1 MRHLHAVLVGLTLVW
16 LLSGLPCFAQGLPT
30 PAPSGPTDP
39 QELEAFLDQFFA
51 QKMAEQHV
59 PGAVFTLVKDGK
71 IFFSKGYGY
80 ADLEQKIPVVPDKTL
95 FRVGSLSK
103 LFTTT
108 AVMQLAEQGKLK
120 LDDDVNKYLKRFQI
134 PNTYPKPVT
143 IANLLTHTHGFDSGW
158 GIKAFAYSKSE
169 MIPLG
174 EYLAKRLPPRI
185 LPPGEVF
192 LYSDVGMTLAGYLVE
207 VISGVPFAQY
217 IQQNILQ
224 PLDMRRT
231 SFFQPLPSQLAS
243 NLAVG
248 YRYKNGTYQ
257 RRPFA
262 FNNNVPG
269 SALMATATDM
279 AHFAIAHLQKGRYGE
294 SRILNEATA
303 EEMHRQQ
310 FAHYPGMVGSA
321 YGFSESRENNQ
332 KALEHGG
339 RLNGYTTRLYL
350 IPEQNLGFVVSC
362 NNNPSSLP
370 RELVTQFL
378 KHYYPVKEKPAAP
391 SPASTGDQKPDQHL
405 YGTYRYTSY
414 SHLTLEKLGAVLG
427 DAPEVQVMAGA
438 GNDGTLALYV
448 PEFKWVQVE
457 PLLFR
462 SIFSDTQL
470 SFRQNERGRITHMF
484 IGDSVF
490 AALEKLAWYETNA
503 FQLTLGLFCALSF
516 VSTCLVALVSWLMRR
531 IHKQLTQ
538 ASRINLLQK
547 DKAPHPTPL
556 LNQGRE
562 VNSTFARGRM
572 ARRAQFLAVLV
583 CSLNLVFLIGMGL
596 AIFGSDYWQ
605 LFFGLPKIAIALL
618 VLPPIATGLT
628 LGLVIFTVLAWQNK
642 YYSLIGR
649 LHYSLITIAAVGFI
663 FFLNYWN
670 LLGFRMY

>member
-39 QELEAFLDQFFA
+39 QELQAFLDKFFA
-51 QKMAEQHV
+51 EQMLKEHI
-59 PGAVFTLVKDGK
+59 PGAVFVLVKDGK

-80 ADLEQKIPVVPDKTL
+80 ANLEKKIPVVPDKTL
-95 FRVGSLSK
+95 FRVGSISK
-103 LFTTT
+103 LLTST

-120 LDDDVNKYLKRFQI
+120 LDDDVNQYLKHFQI

-143 IANLLTHTHGFDSGW
+143 VANLLTHTHGFDSGW
-158 GIKAFAYSKSE
+158 GIKAFAHTKSE
-169 MIPLG
+169 MTPLG

-192 LYSDVGMTLAGYLVE
+192 LYSDVGMTLAGYLVQI
-207 VISGVPFAQY
+207 ISGVPFEQY

-224 PLDMRRT
+224 PLDMRRS
-231 SFFQPLPSQLAS
+231 SFFQPLPSQLAPD
-243 NLAVG
+243 LAVG

-269 SALMATATDM
+269 SALMATATDI
-279 AHFAIAHLQKGRYGE
+279 AHFAIAHLQDGRYGAA
-294 SRILNEATA
+294 RILNEATA
-303 EEMHRQQ
+303 QEMHRQQ
-310 FAHYPGMVGSA
+310 FAHHPGMAGSA
-321 YGFSESRENNQ
+321 YGFYESWENNQ
-332 KALEHGG
+332 KAIEHGG
-339 RLNGYTTRLYL
+339 RLNGYTTQLFL
-350 IPEQNLGFVVSC
+350 LPGQNLGFFVSC
-362 NNNPSSLP
+362 NNNPVSLP

-378 KHYYPVKEKPAAP
+378 KHYYPVKEKPV
-391 SPASTGDQKPDQHL
+391 SPPPATTNSPKPDRRL
-405 YGTYRYTSY
+405 YGTYRYNRY
-414 SHLTLEKLGAVLG
+414 SHLTVEKLAAVLG
-427 DAPEVQVMAGA
+427 DAPEVQVMPGE

-448 PEFKWVQVE
+448 PQFKWVEVE
-457 PLLFR
+457 PLVFR
-462 SIFSDTQL
+462 SIYSDTQL

-490 AALEKLAWYETNA
+490 AALEKLAWYETNV
-503 FQLTLGLFCALSF
+503 FNLTLGLFCALSF
-516 VSTCLVALVSWLMRR
+516 VSACWEALVSWLMRPS
-531 IHKQLTQ
+531 HKQLPQT
-538 ASRINLLQK
+538 SI
-547 DKAPHPTPL
+547 
-556 LNQGRE
+556 
-562 VNSTFARGRM
+562 M

-583 CSLNLVFLIGMGL
+583 CSLNLVFAIGMGL

-618 VLPPIATGLT
+618 VLPPITTGLT
-628 LGLVIFTVLAWQNK
+628 LGLVILTVLAWKNQ
-642 YYSLIGR
+642 YYSIIGR
-649 LHYSLITIAAVGFI
+649 LHYSLITVAAVGFI

>member
-1 MRHLHAVLVGLTLVW
+1 MRKLHAVLVGLTLIW
-16 LLSGLPCFAQGLPT
+16 LLSGLPCFAQGLTTLP
-30 PAPSGPTDP
+30 PSGPTNP
-39 QELEAFLDQFFA
+39 QELEAFVDKFFA
-51 QKMAEQHV
+51 EQMLKEHI

-95 FRVGSLSK
+95 FRVGSISK

-108 AVMQLAEQGKLK
+108 AVMQLAEQGKLN
-120 LDDDVNKYLKRFQI
+120 LNDDVNQYLKRFQI

-143 IANLLTHTHGFDSGW
+143 IANLLTHTDGFDSGW
-158 GIKAFAYSKSE
+158 GIKAFSASKAE
-169 MIPLG
+169 MTPLG

-224 PLDMRRT
+224 PLEMRRS
-231 SFFQPLPSQLAS
+231 SFFQPLPPQLAPD
-243 NLAVG
+243 LAVG

-269 SALMATATDM
+269 SAFMATATDI
-279 AHFAIAHLQKGRYGE
+279 AHFMIAHLQKGRYGE
-294 SRILNEATA
+294 ARILNEATA
-303 EEMHRQQ
+303 QEMHRQQ

-321 YGFSESRENNQ
+321 YGFSESWENHQ

-350 IPEQNLGFVVSC
+350 IPEQNLGFFVSC
-362 NNNPSSLP
+362 NNNPVALP
-370 RELVTQFL
+370 RELATQFL
-378 KHYYPVKEKPAAP
+378 KHYYPVKDQ
-391 SPASTGDQKPDQHL
+391 PASLSPSTTGDQKPDRRL
-405 YGTYRYTSY
+405 YGTYRYNRY
-414 SHLTLEKLGAVLG
+414 SHLTVEKLAAVLG

-448 PEFKWVQVE
+448 PEFKWVQVQ

-462 SIFSDTQL
+462 SIYSDTQL
-470 SFRQNERGRITHMF
+470 SFRQDERGRITHMF

-490 AALEKLAWYETNA
+490 AALEKLAWYETNI
-503 FQLTLGLFCALSF
+503 FQLTLGIFCALVFISA
-516 VSTCLVALVSWLMRR
+516 SLVGLVGWLM
-531 IHKQLTQ
+531 
-538 ASRINLLQK
+538 SRIRK
-547 DKAPHPTPL
+547 PL
-556 LNQGRE
+556 PQSPL
-562 VNSTFARGRM
+562 M
-572 ARRAQFLAVLV
+572 ARRAHFLAVLV
-583 CSLNLVFLIGMGL
+583 CTLNLVFLMGMGL
-596 AIFGSDYWQ
+596 AIFATDYWQ
-605 LFFGLPKIAIALL
+605 LFFGLPKMAIALL
-618 VLPPIATGLT
+618 VIPPITTGLT
-628 LGLVIFTVLAWQNK
+628 LGLIILTVLAWKNK

-649 LHYSLITIAAVGFI
+649 LHYSLLTVAAVAFV

-670 LLGFRMY
+670 LLGFRLY